1 MGQLYGPSAQQI
13 IDEVVG
19 GAPALLDT
27 LNEIA
32 ASINDDTTF
41 AVTVTN
47 NLALK
52 APLASPTFTGTVTI
66 PAGAS
71 ISGYAPTA
79 SPTFTG
85 TPSLTGTTSV
95 QQLLEKATVSATAA
109 NNTINYDLLTNGSV
123 TYYTS
128 DAAGNWTLN
137 VRGNSTTT
145 LNSLMTT
152 NQSLTIAF
160 LVTNGVTARYQTAF
174 QVDGAS
180 VSPKWQGGTAPTSG
194 NASSIDVYSITIIK
208 TGNAAFT
215 ALASQVKFA

>member
-1 MGQLYGPSAQQI
+1 MGQIYGPSAQQI
-13 IDEVVG
+13 IDQVVG

-47 NLALK
+47 DLALK
-52 APLASPTFTGTVTI
+52 APL
-66 PAGAS
+66 
-71 ISGYAPTA
+71 A

-160 LVTNGVTARYQTAF
+160 LVTNGAAAKYQTAF
-174 QVDGAS
+174 QIDGAS